1 MLPAHGFFLL
11 YRELRRRRSSYENH
25 PLSGWFR
32 KGFCRSGG
40 SLVQRELSPQ
50 ATEGLFLSCEFCNP
64 SASRCS
70 APPFT
75 QGRRKVVVVAFATAV
90 QICKCQTF
98 SEGFQPCQYHCPYR
112 AVQATG
118 FAGGYDLCERG
129 VFTELF
135 LYSLYTFSNQSSRSG
150 MGRTGEK
157 AYFISPPE

>member
-1 MLPAHGFFLL
+1 MMFCAQRL
-11 YRELRRRRSSYENH
+11 SYCIENSDEGGV
-25 PLSGWFR
+25 LTKTTRLAGGSGKAFADEQSR
-32 KGFCRSGG
+32 RSGG

-98 SEGFQPCQYHCPYR
+98 SEGFQLCQHH
-112 AVQATG
+112 ALIG
-118 FAGGYDLCERG
+118 L
-129 VFTELF
+129 
-135 LYSLYTFSNQSSRSG
+135 S
-150 MGRTGEK
+150 K
-157 AYFISPPE
+157 PPA

>member
-1 MLPAHGFFLL
+1 MKAGNPRGGLPAF
-11 YRELRRRRSSYENH
+11 YCIENSDEGGV
-25 PLSGWFR
+25 LTKTTRLAGGSGKAFADEQSR
-32 KGFCRSGG
+32 RSGG

-98 SEGFQPCQYHCPYR
+98 SEGFQPCQHHALIGLSKPPALPVVMTAAR
-112 AVQATG
+112 KA
-118 FAGGYDLCERG
+118 FAH
-129 VFTELF
+129 
-135 LYSLYTFSNQSSRSG
+135 
-150 MGRTGEK
+150 
-157 AYFISPPE
+157 I

>member
-1 MLPAHGFFLL
+1 MAFADEQS
-11 YRELRRRRSSYENH
+11 R
-25 PLSGWFR
+25 
-32 KGFCRSGG
+32 RSGG

-98 SEGFQPCQYHCPYR
+98 SEGFQPCQHHALIGLSKPPALPVVMTRFICAKP
-112 AVQATG
+112 V
-118 FAGGYDLCERG
+118 
-129 VFTELF
+129 VFIASAAKVNIVICHIRNLRFVFGDILSFFCSVST
-135 LYSLYTFSNQSSRSG
+135 
-150 MGRTGEK
+150 
-157 AYFISPPE
+157 YFTAI